1 MADFGDKIRVMTEH
15 PPTDTRR
22 HRAATDRNLLIGFF
36 VVLVAAGGALILW
49 AYGGPAAF
57 LGIVCLLGFAALA
70 GLVML
75 VMTGL
80 GRLSEW
86 LDHRD

>member
-1 MADFGDKIRVMTEH
+1 MSDL

-22 HRAATDRNLLIGFF
+22 HRADTDRNLLIGFF
-36 VVLVAAGGALILW
+36 VVLLAAGGALIFW
-49 AYGGPAAF
+49 AYGGPAAV
-57 LGIVCLLGFAALA
+57 LGVVCLLGFAALA

-75 VMTGL
+75 VMAGL

-86 LDHRD
+86 LDRRE